1 MASNKINIL
10 VIDDLHPC
18 FFEQEGLQNFE
29 ITYLPNINP
38 SEISKALE
46 NKHVLVVRTKANV
59 DAELC
64 KNANLLQL
72 VARAGSGVDNLDTN
86 WLDSKGIEY
95 INTPEANSQA
105 VAEQALGMLLSL
117 MANITK
123 ADKEVRN
130 FIWDREGNRGDELE
144 GKTIGI
150 IGYGNTGSRFAKI
163 LSGFDVTILAYDK
176 YKSGFGTK
184 NVKETEMSEIFEKSN
199 IVSLHIPLTD
209 ETKNLVNTNF
219 INQFKKPIRLL
230 NLSRGAVT
238 NTKDVLAAI
247 EAKKIIGFAADV
259 LKNERINQLNNSEMA
274 EFEKLR
280 SLSNVVLTPHIGG
293 WTHQSYQ
300 KISMSLASK
309 ITEFYTGQST
319 FEEGFKEAQ
328 IEDSS

>member
-1 MASNKINIL
+1 M
-10 VIDDLHPC
+10 
-18 FFEQEGLQNFE
+18 
-29 ITYLPNINP
+29 
-38 SEISKALE
+38 
-46 NKHVLVVRTKANV
+46 
-59 DAELC
+59 
-64 KNANLLQL
+64 
-72 VARAGSGVDNLDTN
+72 
-86 WLDSKGIEY
+86 
-95 INTPEANSQA
+95 
-105 VAEQALGMLLSL
+105 
-117 MANITK
+117 
-123 ADKEVRN
+123 
-130 FIWDREGNRGDELE
+130 
-144 GKTIGI
+144 
-150 IGYGNTGSRFAKI
+150 
-163 LSGFDVTILAYDK
+163 SGFDVTILAYDK

-184 NVKETEMSEIFEKSN
+184 NVKETKMDEIFEKSD